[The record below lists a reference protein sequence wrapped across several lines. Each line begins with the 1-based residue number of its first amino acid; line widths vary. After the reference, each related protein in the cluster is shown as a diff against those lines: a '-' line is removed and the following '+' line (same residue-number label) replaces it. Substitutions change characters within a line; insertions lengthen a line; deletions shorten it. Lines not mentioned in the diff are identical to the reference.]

1 MAIFETVHI
10 MTTRLNLSDDISV
23 FKEELNRLVETKIHD
38 LLSIVK
44 TNTAEDVVGKYK
56 RLIAMARSSLEAN
69 QVTLTQKDKQI
80 NSLITALEEERSH
93 RNKKTPNRDD
103 ETSIV
108 PRSLLRRVVC
118 ETIDAKIADVY
129 SKTSV
134 SYDDILFDQDGSA
147 YLTDCYNW
155 IYRPS
160 RLRTKEE
167 EHIGSKLLTTECKR
181 CFVLVR
187 RTFIFYIFKHIMI
200 QCIKLS
206 TLQSSYYTDT
216 FEYDAY
222 EHNLSSDALFAF
234 KHFQIGFDHHT
245 DAEMFLG
252 FNPLRDILYTY
263 KTHPEYFQSYCQIE
277 ELSHERQLFNEEK
290 EKFAKEKQEF
300 EQERR
305 NLHEG
310 KLTLAKNQA
319 SLEKMS
325 GRINATQLKISS
337 DLQKLEHDQYLLRK
351 ERSDFEQITRWAPAI
366 DWSSSIEK
374 DPV

>member
-1 MAIFETVHI
+1 VCRIIYIIKGLKEKIEPTLATFETVHISI

-23 FKEELNRLVETKIHD
+23 FKEEINRLVETKMND

-44 TNTAEDVVGKYK
+44 TN
-56 RLIAMARSSLEAN
+56 
-69 QVTLTQKDKQI
+69 
-80 NSLITALEEERSH
+80 
-93 RNKKTPNRDD
+93 
-103 ETSIV
+103 
-108 PRSLLRRVVC
+108 VC
-118 ETIDAKIADVY
+118 ETIDAKISDVY
-129 SKTSV
+129 SKTSG
-134 SYDDILFDQDGSA
+134 SYDDILYDQDGSA

-155 IYRPS
+155 IFRPT
-160 RLRTKEE
+160 RLRTVPLTKEE
-167 EHIGSKLLTTECKR
+167 QHIGAKLLTTECKR

-187 RTFIFYIFKHIMI
+187 RNHCEETRQYKRTFIFYIFKHIMI

-263 KTHPEYFQSYCQIE
+263 NTHPEYFQSYCHEFGQME

-310 KLTLAKNQA
+310 KQKLAKNQA
-319 SLEKMS
+319 SLEQMR
-325 GRINATQLKISS
+325 GRINAAQLKISS
-337 DLQKLEHDQYLLRK
+337 DLQKLEHDQYLLGK
-351 ERSDFEQITRWAPAI
+351 ERNDFEQ
-366 DWSSSIEK
+366 SMKSNF
-374 DPV
+374 

>member
-1 MAIFETVHI
+1 LAIFETVHIVI
-10 MTTRLNLSDDISV
+10 MTTRLNLSEDISV
-23 FKEELNRLVETKIHD
+23 FKEEINRLVETKMND
-38 LLSIVK
+38 LISIVK
-44 TNTAEDVVGKYK
+44 TN
-56 RLIAMARSSLEAN
+56 
-69 QVTLTQKDKQI
+69 
-80 NSLITALEEERSH
+80 
-93 RNKKTPNRDD
+93 
-103 ETSIV
+103 
-108 PRSLLRRVVC
+108 VC
-118 ETIDAKIADVY
+118 ETIDTKIADVY

-160 RLRTKEE
+160 RLRTVPLTKEE
-167 EHIGSKLLTTECKR
+167 EHIGAKLLTTECKR

-187 RTFIFYIFKHIMI
+187 RNHCEETRQYKRTFIFYIFKHIMI

-245 DAEMFLG
+245 DTEMFLG

-263 KTHPEYFQSYCQIE
+263 NTHPEYFQSYCH
-277 ELSHERQLFNEEK
+277 ELSHEKQLFNEEK

-305 NLHEG
+305 NLYEG
-310 KLTLAKNQA
+310 KRKFSKNQA
-319 SLEKMS
+319 SLKQLS
-325 GRINATQLKISS
+325 GRITAMQIKLAS
-337 DLQKLEHDQYLLRK
+337 DLQQLDHDQYLLRK
-351 ERSDFEQITRWAPAI
+351 ERAEFKDRIRWAPAI
-366 DWSSSIEK
+366 DWSSSIDQDQLER
-374 DPV
+374 PNIP

>member
-1 MAIFETVHI
+1 

-23 FKEELNRLVETKIHD
+23 FKEEINRLVETKMNE

-44 TNTAEDVVGKYK
+44 TN
-56 RLIAMARSSLEAN
+56 
-69 QVTLTQKDKQI
+69 
-80 NSLITALEEERSH
+80 
-93 RNKKTPNRDD
+93 
-103 ETSIV
+103 
-108 PRSLLRRVVC
+108 VC
-118 ETIDAKIADVY
+118 ETIDAKISDVY

-134 SYDDILFDQDGSA
+134 SYDDILFDQDGSE

-155 IYRPS
+155 IFRPS

-167 EHIGSKLLTTECKR
+167 EHIGTKLLTTECKR

-187 RTFIFYIFKHIMI
+187 RNHCEETRQYKRTFIFYIFKHIMI

-206 TLQSSYYTDT
+206 TLQSSYYSDT

-263 KTHPEYFQSYCQIE
+263 KTHPEYFQSYCHELGQIE

-300 EQERR
+300 EQERH
-305 NLHEG
+305 NLYEG
-310 KLTLAKNQA
+310 KRKLAKNQA

-325 GRINATQLKISS
+325 GRIVAMQIKLAS
-337 DLQKLEHDQYLLRK
+337 DLLQLDHDKYLLRK
-351 ERSDFEQITRWAPAI
+351 ERAEFEQNMRWAPAI
-366 DWSSSIEK
+366 DWSSSIYP

>member
-1 MAIFETVHI
+1 M
-10 MTTRLNLSDDISV
+10 N
-23 FKEELNRLVETKIHD
+23 D

-44 TNTAEDVVGKYK
+44 TN
-56 RLIAMARSSLEAN
+56 
-69 QVTLTQKDKQI
+69 
-80 NSLITALEEERSH
+80 
-93 RNKKTPNRDD
+93 
-103 ETSIV
+103 
-108 PRSLLRRVVC
+108 VC

-134 SYDDILFDQDGSA
+134 SYDDILFDQDGST

-160 RLRTKEE
+160 RLRTAPLTKEE
-167 EHIGSKLLTTECKR
+167 EHIGTKLLTTECKR

-187 RTFIFYIFKHIMI
+187 RNHCEETRQYKRTFIFYIFKHIMI

-263 KTHPEYFQSYCQIE
+263 NTHPEYFQSYCH
-277 ELSHERQLFNEEK
+277 ELSNERQLFNEEK

-305 NLHEG
+305 NLYEG
-310 KLTLAKNQA
+310 KRKLSKNQA
-319 SLEKMS
+319 SLKQLS
-325 GRINATQLKISS
+325 GRIAAMQIKLAS
-337 DLQKLEHDQYLLRK
+337 DLQQLDHDQYLLRK
-351 ERSDFEQITRWAPAI
+351 ERAEFEQNIR
-366 DWSSSIEK
+366 
-374 DPV
+374 

>member
-1 MAIFETVHI
+1 MLPILVTLEQVPFNHDFSVCRIIYILKGLKEKIEPTLATFETVHISI

-23 FKEELNRLVETKIHD
+23 FKEEINRLVETKMNE

-44 TNTAEDVVGKYK
+44 TN
-56 RLIAMARSSLEAN
+56 
-69 QVTLTQKDKQI
+69 
-80 NSLITALEEERSH
+80 
-93 RNKKTPNRDD
+93 
-103 ETSIV
+103 
-108 PRSLLRRVVC
+108 VC
-118 ETIDAKIADVY
+118 ETIDTKIADVY

-155 IYRPS
+155 IYRPP
-160 RLRTKEE
+160 RLRTVPLTKEE
-167 EHIGSKLLTTECKR
+167 EHIGAKLLTTECKR

-187 RTFIFYIFKHIMI
+187 RNHCEETRQYKRTFIFYIFKHIMI

-245 DAEMFLG
+245 DTEMFLG

-263 KTHPEYFQSYCQIE
+263 NTHPEYFQSYCH

-290 EKFAKEKQEF
+290 ENFAKEKQEF
-300 EQERR
+300 
-305 NLHEG
+305 
-310 KLTLAKNQA
+310 AKNQA
-319 SLEKMS
+319 SL
-325 GRINATQLKISS
+325 TQLQIKLAS
-337 DLQKLEHDQYLLRK
+337 DLQQLDHDQHLLRK
-351 ERSDFEQITRWAPAI
+351 ERAEFEQNMRLAPEI
-366 DWSSSIEK
+366 YWSSSIDQDQVEM
-374 DPV
+374 P